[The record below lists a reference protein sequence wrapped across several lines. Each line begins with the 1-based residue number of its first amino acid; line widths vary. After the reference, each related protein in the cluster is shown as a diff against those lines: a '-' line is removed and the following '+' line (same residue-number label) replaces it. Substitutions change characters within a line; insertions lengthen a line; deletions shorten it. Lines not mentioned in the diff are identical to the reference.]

1 MPIFLGKSEDPISLV
16 VRFYK
21 NFDTGKPSKVMRVNS
36 TIGIMNKQLPYMFGT
51 TDLDTKDKPYIY
63 FGYQDYEIENIA
75 DMCLKMNPENTLPKS
90 CYNDP
95 KNLKNFV
102 ITGTIHSSVP
112 ITKGDLS
119 DLILENSAWESKKKT
134 KTIKVKKTPSNK
146 EKKTPSNKEKKTPS
160 KDKSNSN
167 KKIKMKIVPKV

>member
-1 MPIFLGKSEDPISLV
+1 MPIFLGDIDDPISLV

-21 NFDTGKPSKVMRVNS
+21 NFDTGKPSKIMRVNS
-36 TIGIMNKQLPYMFGT
+36 TIGIMNKRIPYMFGT
-51 TDLDTKDKPYIY
+51 TGLDTKDKPCIY
-63 FGYQDYEIENIA
+63 FGYYECEIDNIA
-75 DMCLKMNPENTLPKS
+75 QICLKMNPENTLPKS
-90 CYNDP
+90 CYDDP
-95 KNLKNFV
+95 AYLKNMV

-119 DLILENSAWESKKKT
+119 ILIRERSTWGSKKKT
-134 KTIKVKKTPSNK
+134 IRIKVKKTPSKDN
-146 EKKTPSNKEKKTPS
+146 S